1 MTLAVAA
8 IGGVTALAAMAAT
21 AAVWLVR
28 GADGMHDINF
38 DDEEQQS

>member
-8 IGGVTALAAMAAT
+8 IGGMTALAAVAAT
-21 AAVWLVR
+21 AAWLVR

-38 DDEEQQS
+38 DDKEQEP